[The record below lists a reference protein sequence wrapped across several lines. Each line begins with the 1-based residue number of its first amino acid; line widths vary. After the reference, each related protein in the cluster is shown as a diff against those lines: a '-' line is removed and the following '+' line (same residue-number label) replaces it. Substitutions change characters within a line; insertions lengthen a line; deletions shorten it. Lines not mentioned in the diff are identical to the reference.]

1 MEKCKLS
8 AKQAFELAQTSGKE
22 WLKNQI
28 FKNIRQAAE
37 RGETH
42 LIWDFEPCRYFF
54 DEINDELHNL
64 GYGVGVTEEGIS
76 MILDIYWD
84 TETKIPEWAGMKARD
99 DGTVPLAE
107 LLKHRVET
115 AGIHYAAKTAF
126 NLISQAAEE
135 GKNKV
140 KMDVSDISKER
151 VEYLCKIIER
161 QNLIVSYDEIENFI
175 EISF

>member
-28 FKNIRQAAE
+28 FKNIRKAAE

-54 DEINDELHNL
+54 YEINDELHNL

-99 DGTVPLAE
+99 DGTVPLTE

-161 QNLIVSYDEIENFI
+161 QNLIVSYDEIDSFI